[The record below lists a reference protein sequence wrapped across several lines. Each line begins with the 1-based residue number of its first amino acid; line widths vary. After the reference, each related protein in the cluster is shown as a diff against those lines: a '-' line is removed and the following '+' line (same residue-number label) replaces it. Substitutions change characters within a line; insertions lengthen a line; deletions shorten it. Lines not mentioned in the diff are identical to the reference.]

1 MKFCKYF
8 LQLIFFVDFCIFLE
22 IDQLCLGYDEY
33 NTNCLSCNKGYI
45 NNGKCQKSIEVWNC
59 LKYLEKQKC
68 IECDFGYY
76 LYGNECH

>member
-45 NNGKCQKSIEVWNC
+45 NNGKCQKSIEV
-59 LKYLEKQKC
+59 
-68 IECDFGYY
+68 
-76 LYGNECH
+76 